1 MAGDS
6 RERAT
11 SGGGRRGSD
20 MVKNLI
26 SSAQALGADTLDLS
40 RRQLTSIPDEIFR
53 LQDLEYLYLEGNYL
67 SEIPDYFF
75 TYLPNLKWLDL
86 RRNRLKHLPATVGS
100 HRCLKTLLL
109 EGNELTSLPLELGQV
124 MTLKGLN
131 LRDNPLHVPPPAV
144 MEQGTLAILQH
155 LRDAMEARKREDAL
169 AKGVL
174 IEQLTL
180 NDSDSDNQSED
191 GNQSSEPE
199 LRDLG
204 SDKVLPSRESSVSKA
219 GLARH
224 MHMHGPTPMPA
235 ALHKPA
241 SYSELRQQQYD
252 KFRRAG
258 LLGEAKKGRKKKRS
272 TSPLMIDLLDAK
284 RAEERRLAA
293 LRELKEKQAL
303 IEQRRKDQQL
313 LKDWRDK
320 GKRMQMRQF
329 LSSVKK
335 DHKPLK
341 MPYGVDTAHM
351 KMVDRKERMQGDTKA
366 QQDRINQILS
376 REAAERAKTAR
387 DIELQRRI
395 KEHAAKL
402 QDRQK
407 HKGDAKEDLEQARK
421 DLEIAEQLHRE
432 LVRGGTA
439 DTKLE
444 YRFRAFNPDLSPT
457 TTPRMYPPPYESLA
471 KPRSTISN
479 TQF

>member
-1 MAGDS
+1 
-6 RERAT
+6 
-11 SGGGRRGSD
+11 
-20 MVKNLI
+20 
-26 SSAQALGADTLDLS
+26 
-40 RRQLTSIPDEIFR
+40 
-53 LQDLEYLYLEGNYL
+53 
-67 SEIPDYFF
+67 
-75 TYLPNLKWLDL
+75 
-86 RRNRLKHLPATVGS
+86 
-100 HRCLKTLLL
+100 
-109 EGNELTSLPLELGQV
+109 

-155 LRDAMEARKREDAL
+155 LRDAIEARKREDAM

-180 NDSDSDNQSED
+180 NDSDSSNQSED

-199 LRDLG
+199 LRDLD

-224 MHMHGPTPMPA
+224 MQMGPTPMPA

-258 LLGEAKKGRKKKRS
+258 LLGEAKKARKKKRS

-313 LKDWRDK
+313 LRDWRDK
-320 GKRMQMRQF
+320 GKRLQMRQF

-341 MPYGVDTAHM
+341 TPYGVDPAHM
-351 KMVDRKERMQGDTKA
+351 KIIDRKERMQVDTKA
-366 QQDRINQILS
+366 QQERINQILS

-387 DIELQRRI
+387 DMELQRRI

-407 HKGDAKEDLEQARK
+407 QNCDAKEDLEQARK

-432 LVRGGTA
+432 LVRGGT

-457 TTPRMYPPPYESLA
+457 TTPRMYPPHYESLA

>member
-1 MAGDS
+1 MAGD
-6 RERAT
+6 RERA
-11 SGGGRRGSD
+11 SSGRRGSD

-26 SSAQALGADTLDLS
+26 SSAQALGADTLDLT
-40 RRQLTSIPDEIFR
+40 RRQLTSIPDELFR

-155 LRDAMEARKREDAL
+155 LRDAIEARKREDAM

-180 NDSDSDNQSED
+180 NDSDSSNQSED

-199 LRDLG
+199 LRDLD

-224 MHMHGPTPMPA
+224 MQMGPTPMPA

-258 LLGEAKKGRKKKRS
+258 LLGEAKKARKKKRS

-313 LKDWRDK
+313 LRDWRDK
-320 GKRMQMRQF
+320 GKRLQMRQF

-341 MPYGVDTAHM
+341 TPYGVDPAHM
-351 KMVDRKERMQGDTKA
+351 KIIDRKERMQVDTKA
-366 QQDRINQILS
+366 QQERINQILS

-387 DIELQRRI
+387 DMELQRRI

-407 HKGDAKEDLEQARK
+407 QNCDAKEDLEQARK

-432 LVRGGTA
+432 LVRGGT

-457 TTPRMYPPPYESLA
+457 TTPRMYPPHYESLA